1 MLWSRNKGKENG
13 TLKKIR
19 TIGICFMIALIC
31 FFHVP
36 ADAEKII
43 STEIQ
48 GDFCK
53 VVIHASI
60 NEDKETLPVFLL
72 KPIQVDH
79 MQWIDAIWGID
90 CNFPIND
97 SEGRFE
103 YSDGTAFCLYSDED
117 GSFIYRKDSDWEFL
131 VNYADAEENT
141 QAPTLSMSPEEAY
154 QSAEAFVKSL
164 GLTGFA
170 VERCCTMINR
180 DFDTDEVTG
189 HFYSVLL
196 VRERTPG
203 IIDIPDMKIYEN
215 PKMFE
220 LYGDHLYVFI
230 TDEGIQLVSGY
241 IRDAEPIEEI
251 QTITPEEAVEIA
263 KDNIDY
269 VNAFADDGVFSAE
282 DVRIM
287 YLPIKT
293 ENGDIYCRPVWRI
306 ASGIAYYDTTTF
318 VLYIDAQTGEAY
330 F

>member
-1 MLWSRNKGKENG
+1 
-13 TLKKIR
+13 
-19 TIGICFMIALIC
+19 
-31 FFHVP
+31 
-36 ADAEKII
+36 
-43 STEIQ
+43 
-48 GDFCK
+48 
-53 VVIHASI
+53 
-60 NEDKETLPVFLL
+60 
-72 KPIQVDH
+72 
-79 MQWIDAIWGID
+79 
-90 CNFPIND
+90 
-97 SEGRFE
+97 
-103 YSDGTAFCLYSDED
+103 
-117 GSFIYRKDSDWEFL
+117 
-131 VNYADAEENT
+131 
-141 QAPTLSMSPEEAY
+141 
-154 QSAEAFVKSL
+154 
-164 GLTGFA
+164 
-170 VERCCTMINR
+170 
-180 DFDTDEVTG
+180 
-189 HFYSVLL
+189 
-196 VRERTPG
+196 
-203 IIDIPDMKIYEN
+203 MKIYEN

>member
-1 MLWSRNKGKENG
+1 M
-13 TLKKIR
+13 
-19 TIGICFMIALIC
+19 
-31 FFHVP
+31 
-36 ADAEKII
+36 
-43 STEIQ
+43 
-48 GDFCK
+48 
-53 VVIHASI
+53 
-60 NEDKETLPVFLL
+60 
-72 KPIQVDH
+72 
-79 MQWIDAIWGID
+79 
-90 CNFPIND
+90 
-97 SEGRFE
+97 
-103 YSDGTAFCLYSDED
+103 
-117 GSFIYRKDSDWEFL
+117 
-131 VNYADAEENT
+131 
-141 QAPTLSMSPEEAY
+141 
-154 QSAEAFVKSL
+154 
-164 GLTGFA
+164 TGFA